1 MQLKQNKHN
10 KIKLILLIL
19 FTLTVTLVLVLFYN
33 LTSQTVQPKQQAKP
47 QKDTVKIASVEA
59 QITTSATIVEPVE
72 VEEVE
77 IDDFVYYE
85 HIPLKEDTQRYIWEL
100 SNEYDVAYTLVLA
113 IAKVESNYDKM
124 AISNTNDAGLYQL
137 NKETTMDWLAEQ
149 IGLKEEFDWKNPK
162 HSAHAAVWYLDW
174 LRDYWSSKGYS
185 DEDTFDLSIM
195 SYNMGIGNMEKYLNK
210 HGLKQNNYEK
220 KVYDAKIELE
230 QMEDN
235 K

>member
-1 MQLKQNKHN
+1 MQLKQNKQD
-10 KIKLILLIL
+10 KVKLILLIL

-33 LTSQTVQPKQQAKP
+33 LTSQTVQPKP

-59 QITTSATIVEPVE
+59 QITTNATIVEPVE

-85 HIPLKEDTQRYIWEL
+85 HIPLKEDTQRYIWDL

-124 AISNTNDAGLYQL
+124 AISNTNDAGLMQL
-137 NKETTMDWLAEQ
+137 NKATTMDWLSNQ
-149 IGLKEEFDWKNPK
+149 IGLEEEFDWKNPK
-162 HSAHAAVWYLDW
+162 HSAHAAIWYLDY
-174 LRDYWSSKGYS
+174 LRGEFEKEGYS
-185 DEDTFDLSIM
+185 QEEIFDLSVIA
-195 SYNMGIGNMEKYLNK
+195 YNRGKAGALRYVNEYGFNNKYL
-210 HGLKQNNYEK
+210 K
-220 KVYDAKIELE
+220 KVLGAKMELE
-230 QMEDN
+230 QMEDD